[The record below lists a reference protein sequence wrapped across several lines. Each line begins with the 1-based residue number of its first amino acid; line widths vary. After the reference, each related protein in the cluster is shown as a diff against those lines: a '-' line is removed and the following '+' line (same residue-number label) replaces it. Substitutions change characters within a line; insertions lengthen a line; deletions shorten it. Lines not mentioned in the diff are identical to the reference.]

1 MRSSTALAV
10 VLSAA
15 ALSISPAMAQ
25 TAPDTS
31 DPAAGAEQTMP
42 GTSPGTSGTDGTAAQ
57 DQTMPGM
64 PDAGDTQATD
74 PMAADAAAGPAILDQ
89 QEGDHQLAEDY
100 IGAKVVA
107 RSDAGLEDI
116 GTVADLVLGPDD
128 KHVGGAGSGRARG
141 RG

>member
-1 MRSSTALAV
+1 
-10 VLSAA
+10 
-15 ALSISPAMAQ
+15 MAQ

-74 PMAADAAAGPAILDQ
+74 PMAADAAAGPATLDQ
-89 QEGDHQLAEDY
+89 HEGNHQPAEDS
-100 IGAKVVA
+100 IGATVLA
-107 RSDAGLEDI
+107 RPAAGREGI
-116 GTVADLVLGPDD
+116 GPRSVESC
-128 KHVGGAGSGRARG
+128 VGNVGVSQYICGWWPYS
-141 RG
+141 

>member
-31 DPAAGAEQTMP
+31 DPAAGAERTMP
-42 GTSPGTSGTDGTAAQ
+42 GTSPGTSGTDGTPAQ
-57 DQTMPGM
+57 AQTMPGM

-74 PMAADAAAGPAILDQ
+74 PMAATAAAAPALLDQ
-89 QEGDHQLAEDY
+89 QEGAHTRPPAYIRAKATAERT
-100 IGAKVVA
+100 IGK
-107 RSDAGLEDI
+107 
-116 GTVADLVLGPDD
+116 AD
-128 KHVGGAGSGRARG
+128 
-141 RG
+141 

>member
-42 GTSPGTSGTDGTAAQ
+42 GPSPGTSGTDGTAAQ
-57 DQTMPGM
+57 DKTMPGM
-64 PDAGDTQATD
+64 PDAGDTPAPN
-74 PMAADAAAGPAILDQ
+74 PMAAAAAAGPANRDQ
-89 QEGDHQLAEDY
+89 PEGDHTLAEDY
-100 IGAKVVA
+100 IGPKGWA
-107 RSDAGLEDI
+107 RTAAGRENRSERCRD
-116 GTVADLVLGPDD
+116 
-128 KHVGGAGSGRARG
+128 
-141 RG
+141 

>member
-64 PDAGDTQATD
+64 PDAGDTQATRSEERRGGKECVVKCRSRGA
-74 PMAADAAAGPAILDQ
+74 P
-89 QEGDHQLAEDY
+89 DHKKKKKTQ
-100 IGAKVVA
+100 
-107 RSDAGLEDI
+107 
-116 GTVADLVLGPDD
+116 
-128 KHVGGAGSGRARG
+128 
-141 RG
+141 

>member
-64 PDAGDTQATD
+64 PDAGDTHATE
-74 PMAADAAAGPAILDQ
+74 PMAADAAAGPPLLA
-89 QEGDHQLAEDY
+89 HQKRDPQPA
-100 IGAKVVA
+100 A
-107 RSDAGLEDI
+107 AG
-116 GTVADLVLGPDD
+116 
-128 KHVGGAGSGRARG
+128 VGQAHGREK
-141 RG
+141 